1 MLNSIARRRVLHVV
15 ATQVAT
21 VALAAPGLMAQACPD
36 AVVLT
41 QGLGEPLATVR
52 YLADDSLEG
61 RLAGSR
67 GERCAG
73 DYIAGRLK
81 ALGVRGAGEAGSYF
95 QDVAVPVPG
104 GGSANPHA
112 VDPHASVT
120 GRNVIALLEG
130 ADAAVRDEVIVIG
143 AHYDHLG
150 VGGAGSLAPGETAV
164 HNGADDNASGVG
176 ALLRVAA
183 LLSEGP
189 RPARSIVF
197 IAFTGEESG
206 LLGSAQFAR
215 SPTVDLARARAM
227 LNMDM
232 VGRLEDDPLIVY
244 GVGTAAEW
252 TALVERQAARAAI
265 DVTLQADGVGPSDHT
280 SFYMRDIPVLHF
292 FTNTHGDYHKPSD
305 DWDRVDADG
314 LERVAQLVAA
324 LAREVAAA
332 GTDLTL
338 QRGAGQPGRAPARGS
353 GAWLGTVPDFSP
365 VERGVLLG
373 GVTAESPGARAG
385 MRKGDILIRLG
396 AHEIR
401 DLQEFTDALAAHE
414 PGDTVAIVVIRD
426 GREVHLQAVLG
437 RRGS

>member
-1 MLNSIARRRVLHVV
+1 
-15 ATQVAT
+15 
-21 VALAAPGLMAQACPD
+21 
-36 AVVLT
+36 
-41 QGLGEPLATVR
+41 
-52 YLADDSLEG
+52 
-61 RLAGSR
+61 
-67 GERCAG
+67 
-73 DYIAGRLK
+73 
-81 ALGVRGAGEAGSYF
+81 
-95 QDVAVPVPG
+95 
-104 GGSANPHA
+104 
-112 VDPHASVT
+112 
-120 GRNVIALLEG
+120 
-130 ADAAVRDEVIVIG
+130 
-143 AHYDHLG
+143 
-150 VGGAGSLAPGETAV
+150 
-164 HNGADDNASGVG
+164 
-176 ALLRVAA
+176 
-183 LLSEGP
+183 
-189 RPARSIVF
+189 
-197 IAFTGEESG
+197 
-206 LLGSAQFAR
+206 
-215 SPTVDLARARAM
+215 M

-252 TALVERQAARAAI
+252 TALVEREAARAAI

-292 FTNTHGDYHKPSD
+292 FTNTHADYHKPSD

-314 LERVAQLVAA
+314 LERVARLVAA
-324 LAREVAAA
+324 VAREVAAA